1 MENYL
6 TKREEAYSIHQR
18 ILTNG
23 KIVQSALLDMCKDLK
38 HMRDEGLYQELGYDT
53 FEDYSE
59 QACGI
64 KQRQA
69 YSYISAYE
77 KLGEGYMQEN
87 ASLGITKL
95 ELISQ
100 ISSYEREEF
109 LEKNDVEEL
118 STRELKKQVEEFK
131 NQIEQLTFNF
141 ESASKENAELTQQLK
156 DIQDNMVDS
165 TITAEIDTES
175 IKDAVSKAVEEA
187 KAETADEINKLKNQL
202 KEQQAKV
209 KAAEDSKKAEIKKA
223 TAEAN
228 EKANKKIDKL
238 LKEKSDADE
247 KLKEALKSAKAAN
260 ADEDVTAVR
269 FLFNNLQSTA
279 NEIKEHITRINQKN
293 SEQATKLSAVMIK
306 VFDDISKSLKY
317 QTINFYRLINWIEL
331 YYYQI

>member
-38 HMRDEGLYQELGYDT
+38 RMRDEGLYQELGYDT

-141 ESASKENAELTQQLK
+141 ENASKENEELVQQLK

-238 LKEKSDADE
+238 LKEKNDADE

-317 QTINFYRLINWIEL
+317 
-331 YYYQI
+331 

>member
-38 HMRDEGLYQELGYDT
+38 RMRDEGLYQELGYDT

-77 KLGEGYMQEN
+77 KLGERYMQEN

-141 ESASKENAELTQQLK
+141 ENASKENEELTQQLK

-279 NEIKEHITRINQKN
+279 NEIKGHMMKISQKDK
-293 SEQATKLSAVMIK
+293 EQADKLSAVMLK
-306 VFDDISKSLKY
+306 ALASISDG
-317 QTINFYRLINWIEL
+317 FCHR
-331 YYYQI
+331 

>member
-141 ESASKENAELTQQLK
+141 ESASKENAELVQQLK

-228 EKANKKIDKL
+228 EKANQKIDKL
-238 LKEKSDADE
+238 LKEKNDADE

-279 NEIKEHITRINQKN
+279 NEIKGHLMKISQKDKD
-293 SEQATKLSAVMIK
+293 QADKLSAVMLK
-306 VFDDISKSLKY
+306 ALASISDGFKD
-317 QTINFYRLINWIEL
+317 
-331 YYYQI
+331 

>member
-38 HMRDEGLYQELGYDT
+38 RMRDEGLYQELGYDT

-77 KLGEGYMQEN
+77 KLGERYMQEN

-141 ESASKENAELTQQLK
+141 ESASKENAELVQQLK

-228 EKANKKIDKL
+228 EKANQKIDKL
-238 LKEKSDADE
+238 LKEKNDADE

-317 QTINFYRLINWIEL
+317 
-331 YYYQI
+331 

>member
-6 TKREEAYSIHQR
+6 TKREEAYTVHQR

-23 KIVQSALLDMCKDLK
+23 KIVQSALIDMCRDLK
-38 HMRDEGLYQELGYDT
+38 QMRDEGLFKELGYET

-69 YSYISAYE
+69 HSYISAYE
-77 KLGEGYMQEN
+77 KLGEDYVKNN

-95 ELISQ
+95 ELISR

-109 LEKNDVEEL
+109 LEENDVEEL
-118 STRELKKQVEEFK
+118 STRELKKQIDEFK
-131 NQIEQLTFNF
+131 SRIEQLTLDLGGAN
-141 ESASKENAELTQQLK
+141 KENEELTQQLK
-156 DIQDNMVDS
+156 DIQDSMEDS
-165 TITAEIDTES
+165 KIIAEIDSES
-175 IKDAVSKAVEEA
+175 IKEAVSKAVDEA
-187 KAETADEINKLKNQL
+187 KAETAEEITKLKNAL
-202 KEQQAKV
+202 KEQQAKT
-209 KAAEDSKKAEIKKA
+209 KLAEESKKAEIKKA

-238 LKEKSDADE
+238 IKEKNVADE

-260 ADEDVTAVR
+260 ADEDVTAIR

-279 NEIKEHITRINQKN
+279 NEIQEHLNKIAQKDK
-293 SEQATKLSAVMIK
+293 EQADKLSTVMLK
-306 VFDDISKSLKY
+306 VLNSISESL
-317 QTINFYRLINWIEL
+317 TN
-331 YYYQI
+331 

>member
-1 MENYL
+1 M
-6 TKREEAYSIHQR
+6 T
-18 ILTNG
+18 G
-23 KIVQSALLDMCKDLK
+23 VQTCALPIFDMCKDLK

-175 IKDAVSKAVEEA
+175 IKEAVSKAVEEA
-187 KAETADEINKLKNQL
+187 KAKTADEITKLKDQL

-209 KAAEDSKKAEIKKA
+209 KKVEDSKKAEIKKA

-238 LKEKSDADE
+238 LKEKNDADE
-247 KLKEALKSAKAAN
+247 KLQEALKSAKAAN

-279 NEIKEHITRINQKN
+279 NEIKGHLMKISQKDKD
-293 SEQATKLSAVMIK
+293 QADKLSAVMLK
-306 VFDDISKSLKY
+306 ALASISDGFKD
-317 QTINFYRLINWIEL
+317 
-331 YYYQI
+331 

>member
-38 HMRDEGLYQELGYDT
+38 RMRDEGLYQELGYDT

-77 KLGEGYMQEN
+77 KLGERYMQEN

-141 ESASKENAELTQQLK
+141 ENASKENEELTQQLK

-317 QTINFYRLINWIEL
+317 
-331 YYYQI
+331 

>member
-38 HMRDEGLYQELGYDT
+38 RMRDEGLYQELGYDT

-77 KLGEGYMQEN
+77 KLGERYMQEN

-141 ESASKENAELTQQLK
+141 ENASKENAELTQQLK

-279 NEIKEHITRINQKN
+279 NEIKGHMMKISQKDK
-293 SEQATKLSAVMIK
+293 EQADKLSAVMLK
-306 VFDDISKSLKY
+306 ALASISDG
-317 QTINFYRLINWIEL
+317 FCHR
-331 YYYQI
+331 

>member
-317 QTINFYRLINWIEL
+317 
-331 YYYQI
+331 

>member
-38 HMRDEGLYQELGYDT
+38 RMRDEGLYQELGYDT

-141 ESASKENAELTQQLK
+141 ENASKENEELVQQLK

-317 QTINFYRLINWIEL
+317 
-331 YYYQI
+331 

>member
-38 HMRDEGLYQELGYDT
+38 RMRDEGLYQELGYDT

-317 QTINFYRLINWIEL
+317 
-331 YYYQI
+331 

>member
-38 HMRDEGLYQELGYDT
+38 RMRDEGLYQELGYDT

-77 KLGEGYMQEN
+77 KLGERYMQEN

-131 NQIEQLTFNF
+131 NQI
-141 ESASKENAELTQQLK
+141 
-156 DIQDNMVDS
+156 DN
-165 TITAEIDTES
+165 
-175 IKDAVSKAVEEA
+175 KCK
-187 KAETADEINKLKNQL
+187 Q
-202 KEQQAKV
+202 
-209 KAAEDSKKAEIKKA
+209 
-223 TAEAN
+223 
-228 EKANKKIDKL
+228 
-238 LKEKSDADE
+238 
-247 KLKEALKSAKAAN
+247 
-260 ADEDVTAVR
+260 
-269 FLFNNLQSTA
+269 
-279 NEIKEHITRINQKN
+279 
-293 SEQATKLSAVMIK
+293 
-306 VFDDISKSLKY
+306 
-317 QTINFYRLINWIEL
+317 RLHKR
-331 YYYQI
+331 Q

>member
-175 IKDAVSKAVEEA
+175 IKEAVSKAVEEA
-187 KAETADEINKLKNQL
+187 KAKTADEITKLKDQL

-209 KAAEDSKKAEIKKA
+209 KKVEDSKKAEIKKA

-238 LKEKSDADE
+238 LKEKNDADE
-247 KLKEALKSAKAAN
+247 KLQEALKSAKAAN

-279 NEIKEHITRINQKN
+279 NEIKGHLMKISQKDKD
-293 SEQATKLSAVMIK
+293 QADKLSAVMLK
-306 VFDDISKSLKY
+306 ALASISDGFKD
-317 QTINFYRLINWIEL
+317 
-331 YYYQI
+331 

>member
-38 HMRDEGLYQELGYDT
+38 RMRDEGLYQELGYDT

-77 KLGEGYMQEN
+77 KLGERYMQEN

-141 ESASKENAELTQQLK
+141 ENASKENEELVQQLK

-279 NEIKEHITRINQKN
+279 NEIKGHMMKISQKDK
-293 SEQATKLSAVMIK
+293 EQADKLSAVMLK
-306 VFDDISKSLKY
+306 ALASISDGFKD
-317 QTINFYRLINWIEL
+317 
-331 YYYQI
+331 

>member
-38 HMRDEGLYQELGYDT
+38 RMRDEGLYQELGYDT

-77 KLGEGYMQEN
+77 KLGERYMQEN

-141 ESASKENAELTQQLK
+141 ENASKENEELVQQLK

-279 NEIKEHITRINQKN
+279 NEIKGHMMKISQKDK
-293 SEQATKLSAVMIK
+293 EQADKLSAVMLK
-306 VFDDISKSLKY
+306 ALASISDG
-317 QTINFYRLINWIEL
+317 FCHR
-331 YYYQI
+331 

>member
-38 HMRDEGLYQELGYDT
+38 RMRDEGLYQELGYDT

-77 KLGEGYMQEN
+77 KLGERYMQEN

-141 ESASKENAELTQQLK
+141 ENASKENEELVQQLK

-317 QTINFYRLINWIEL
+317 
-331 YYYQI
+331 